1 MNYYRIYLS
10 ASDNQHE
17 CTVTAD
23 DPVEALDNARGV
35 PCLECF
41 MTETAYA
48 EKVIEP

>member
-10 ASDNQHE
+10 A
-17 CTVTAD
+17 AD
-23 DPVEALDNARGV
+23 DPVEALDNARGI